1 MLIEPKLFRIARGTL
16 RVSYVLKD
24 VESSLK
30 YNIKTSANELK
41 VLIEFS

>member
-30 YNIKTSANELK
+30 YNIKTSANDLT